1 MEFEISFQTA
11 VLAFF
16 FLQGLIFGAL
26 LLRAGWRNGHL
37 PSYWLSLFVVLC
49 SAYLVPFMAGYQ
61 GWYGKAGYRDFLFFV
76 PFQQFFLIGPVI
88 YCYVK
93 SQLNPGW
100 RIGWREAWHFLPGVL
115 YLGYSLLVFVTDVF
129 LVDEY
134 YFYADGR
141 DKDLA
146 SWYQISGL
154 LVMIVYTV
162 FAIRLF
168 WNYRRRIYEEL
179 SFAEAVAYR
188 WVGHFLLALLAIMSL
203 RIFALVFLPEW
214 GDFGRWFPYYTAFG
228 AIAYYIALA
237 GYTNVVRAVASQPL
251 HEATKA
257 PLVEE
262 VPEVVNPTETDV
274 ALWKPK
280 VVALMEDKKLYE
292 NPTLTLTDVAA
303 ALGVNRRQASGIIN
317 QAFGDNFNDFVNR
330 YRVEAVK
337 ARFAQGEQDQF
348 TILSIALAC
357 GFNSKTTFNRAFKKY
372 TARTPVQ
379 YLAEMSRGGNP

>member
-1 MEFEISFQTA
+1 MDFVIGSKSA

-16 FLQGLIFGAL
+16 FLQGLIFSAL
-26 LLRAGWRNGHL
+26 LLRAGVKNGHR

-61 GWYGKAGYRDFLFFV
+61 GWYGKSGYRQFLFFV
-76 PFQQFFLIGPVI
+76 PFQHFFLIGPVI

-93 SQLNPGW
+93 SQLNPNW
-100 RIGWREAWHFLPGVL
+100 QIGWREAWHFLPGAL

-129 LVDEY
+129 LLDEY

-154 LVMIVYTV
+154 LVMIVYTML
-162 FAIRLF
+162 AIRLF

-179 SFAEAVAYR
+179 SYAEAVAYR

-214 GDFGRWFPYYTAFG
+214 GSFGRWFPYYTAFG

-237 GYTNVVRAVASQPL
+237 GYTNVVRTVAQQL
-251 HEATKA
+251 LRVGNGA
-257 PLVEE
+257 PLLEE
-262 VPEVVNPTETDV
+262 VPEVVNTPEIEV
-274 ALWKPK
+274 KSWRPK
-280 VVALMEDKKLYE
+280 VIALMEEEKLYE
-292 NPTLTLTDVAA
+292 NPTLTLTDLAA
-303 ALGVNRRQASGIIN
+303 TLGVNRRQASGIIN
-317 QAFGDNFNDFVNR
+317 QAFEENFNDFVNR

-337 ARFAQGEQDQF
+337 ARFARGDQEQF

-357 GFNSKTTFNRAFKKY
+357 GFNSKTTFNRAFKKH

-379 YLAEMSRGGNP
+379 YLAEQSSAEGG

>member
-1 MEFEISFQTA
+1 MNFVVSFQSA

-26 LLRAGWRNGHL
+26 LLRAGLKNDHG

-61 GWYGKAGYRDFLFFV
+61 GWYGKSGYRDFLFFV

-88 YCYVK
+88 YGYVK

-115 YLGYSLLVFVTDVF
+115 YLGYSLLVFIVDVF
-129 LVDEY
+129 LFDEY
-134 YFYADGR
+134 YFYADSR

-162 FAIRLF
+162 LAIRLF
-168 WNYRRRIYEEL
+168 WAYRRRIYEEL
-179 SFAEAVAYR
+179 SYAEAVAYR

-214 GDFGRWFPYYTAFG
+214 GSFGRWFPYYTAFG
-228 AIAYYIALA
+228 TIAYYIALA
-237 GYTNVVRAVASQPL
+237 GYTNVVRAVAQQPL
-251 HEATKA
+251 RGGSGA
-257 PLVEE
+257 PLMEE
-262 VPEVVNPTETDV
+262 VPEIVSTPEIEV
-274 ALWKPK
+274 ASWKPK
-280 VVALMEDKKLYE
+280 VIALMEGEKLYE
-292 NPTLTLTDVAA
+292 NPTLTLTDLAA

-317 QAFGDNFNDFVNR
+317 QGFGENFNDFVNR
-330 YRVEAVK
+330 NRVEAVK
-337 ARFAQGEQDQF
+337 ARFEDGDQEQF

-357 GFNSKTTFNRAFKKY
+357 GFNSKTTFNRAFKKH

-379 YLAEMSRGGNP
+379 YLADKNSGGGG